1 MSSSAASDRPRAE
14 PTPYELYIRLA
25 DLEALWPRAPEA
37 QPGEV
42 VLVCGFQ
49 AAELTL
55 RLIDDALGDDRDVA
69 FPEQRVKRYAE
80 HLVSGVELVCDL
92 LRSIPVAPLAT
103 RGSVAAR
110 AVGEPVSTGGTG
122 SPSLGFRVL
131 ARVNRDLLDATSGR
145 LLLAAAKLP
154 FELGIEQQLERARRE
169 QGLEDCG
176 GGARSR

>member
-37 QPGEV
+37 QPGEL

-55 RLIDDALGDDRDVA
+55 RLIDDALGDDRVAA

-92 LRSIPVAPLAT
+92 LRNMPAAPLAA
-103 RGSVAAR
+103 RAFVAAS
-110 AVGEPVSTGGTG
+110 AFGEPGFTGGG
-122 SPSLGFRVL
+122 ERNSLGFRVL
-131 ARVNRDLLDATSGR
+131 ARVSRELFDATSR
-145 LLLAAAKLP
+145 RILLAAAKLP
-154 FELGIEQQLERARRE
+154 FELGIEQQLEDARR
-169 QGLEDCG
+169 
-176 GGARSR
+176 